1 MKGLKIGTRIDEGHE
16 GESVT
21 LDVEKLIYSRAL
33 IQANSGGGKS
43 GLLRVI
49 AEQVAAHVPTII
61 IDKEGEY
68 HTLREKLDIVLVGE
82 QGELS
87 ADVRSAALLARKL
100 VELGASAVIDL
111 FDLKDAQRHEFVKQ
125 FFNALVN
132 LPRKLWHPMF
142 VLIDEAHLFCPE
154 KGQGDSIAK
163 SAALDLMTLG
173 RKRGICGIPATQRLS
188 KFDKNAA
195 EVNNVFIGRTWLDV
209 DQARAGKALGLS
221 SKDALMLR
229 DFEPRE
235 FCAFG
240 PALNATGVIR
250 FRVSDAQTTIPK
262 PGDRASLTPPKA
274 SHVVSEIA
282 TKLKD
287 LPQQAEA
294 EIKDLNDAKARVS
307 SLERELRA
315 VKRNAP
321 VVEKPI
327 ETIKEIEKP
336 ILKDT
341 QIKRLESTATKLS
354 GTGDKLSE
362 VGLQLVTVA
371 KEITASLAKFSG
383 NGNGHRPRAVSPV
396 APRPVR
402 VSRPAPVKDVAHT
415 DDDSLSGP
423 EQRILD
429 AIAWLESLGIEA
441 PEQTAV
447 AFLAGYTFGGGGFN
461 NPKGRLNS
469 RGFVSYVSGNRISLT
484 DEGRGRANYPTEVL
498 TAEELQRRVLE
509 RLPGPERKI
518 LQVCLD
524 AYPEKLTN
532 EQCAERAGYTA
543 GGGGFNNPKG
553 RLRSLGLVDYP
564 ERNHV
569 VALPLLF
576 LE

>member
-1 MKGLKIGTRIDEGHE
+1 MKRLQIGTRVDEGHE
-16 GESVT
+16 GEPVL
-21 LDVEKLIYSRAL
+21 LDIEKLIYSRAL

-49 AEQVAAHVPTII
+49 AEQVASHVPTII

-125 FFNALVN
+125 FFDALVN

-221 SKDALMLR
+221 AKDALMLR
-229 DFEPRE
+229 DFTPRE

-240 PALNATGVIR
+240 PALNASGVIR
-250 FRVSDAQTTIPK
+250 FRVDDAQTTIPK

-282 TKLKD
+282 DKLKD
-287 LPQQAEA
+287 LQQEAEA
-294 EIKDLNDAKARVS
+294 EIKDLNDAKTRIRA
-307 SLERELRA
+307 LERELRA
-315 VKRNAP
+315 KP
-321 VVEKPI
+321 VVEKPV
-327 ETIKEIEKP
+327 ETIKTVEKP
-336 ILKDT
+336 VLTDE
-341 QIKRLESTATKLS
+341 QIKRLESATAAISKTAEGVADRLTKVNEAL
-354 GTGDKLSE
+354 L
-362 VGLQLVTVA
+362 TVA
-371 KEITASLAKFSG
+371 RDIAAGLAKIST
-383 NGNGHRPRAVSPV
+383 NGHKPVQVTNVRAVQSSISR
-396 APRPVR
+396 APS
-402 VSRPAPVKDVAHT
+402 VSRLQQVTAG
-415 DDDSLSGP
+415 SLSGP
-423 EQRILD
+423 EQRIVD
-429 AIAWLESLGIEA
+429 AITWLESLGIES
-441 PEQTAV
+441 PNQTAV
-447 AFLAGYTFGGGGFN
+447 AFLAGYTYGGGAFN
-461 NPKGRLNS
+461 NPRGSLRTKGLVEYVGSNQIRL
-469 RGFVSYVSGNRISLT
+469 T
-484 DEGRGRANYPTEVL
+484 EDGRTKANYPNESL
-498 TAEELQRRVLE
+498 TVDELQRRVLE
-509 RLPGPERKI
+509 RLPNPEQRI
-518 LQVCLD
+518 LKVLLD
-524 AYPEKLTN
+524 VYPHSIAKDE
-532 EQCAERAGYTA
+532 CANRAGYAPGA
-543 GGGGFNNPKG
+543 GAFNNPCG
-553 RLRSLGLVDYP
+553 RLRSLGLIDYP
-564 ERNHV
+564 QAGYAA
-569 VALPLLF
+569 ALPLLF
-576 LE
+576 LEGQ